1 MSKRLAILFAAAV
14 LALSQLACGSFNNES
29 RTIDS
34 VQRLVDQKILPAQG
48 GW

>member
-1 MSKRLAILFAAAV
+1 MPRRLAILFAVAV
-14 LALSQLACGSFNNES
+14 LALSQLACGNLTTES

-34 VQRLVDQKILPAQG
+34 VQRLVDQEILPAQG

>member
-1 MSKRLAILFAAAV
+1 MKTRLVILLAV
-14 LALSQLACGSFNNES
+14 AMLALSQLACGSFTSDS

-34 VQRLVDQKILPAQG
+34 IQTLVDQKILPAEG

>member
-1 MSKRLAILFAAAV
+1 MKTRLVILLAV
-14 LALSQLACGSFNNES
+14 AMLALSQLACGSFNNNS

>member
-1 MSKRLAILFAAAV
+1 MKTKLVVLLAVAI

-34 VQRLVDQKILPAQG
+34 VQRLVDQKILPAEG

>member
-1 MSKRLAILFAAAV
+1 MKTRLVILFAVAM
-14 LALSQLACGSFNNES
+14 LALSQLACGSFTSDS

-34 VQRLVDQKILPAQG
+34 VQRLVDQKILPAEG

>member
-1 MSKRLAILFAAAV
+1 MPRRLVILFAVAV

-34 VQRLVDQKILPAQG
+34 VQRLVDQKILPAEG

>member
-1 MSKRLAILFAAAV
+1 MKTRLVVLLAV
-14 LALSQLACGSFNNES
+14 AMLALSQLACGSFNNNS

>member
-1 MSKRLAILFAAAV
+1 MKTRLVILFAVAM
-14 LALSQLACGSFNNES
+14 LALSQLACGSFTTES

-34 VQRLVDQKILPAQG
+34 VQRLVDQKILPAEG

>member
-1 MSKRLAILFAAAV
+1 MKTRLVVLLAV
-14 LALSQLACGSFNNES
+14 AMLALSQLACGSFSNES

-34 VQRLVDQKILPAQG
+34 VQKYVDQKILPAQG

>member
-1 MSKRLAILFAAAV
+1 MKTRLVVLFAVAM
-14 LALSQLACGSFNNES
+14 LALSQLACGSFTTES

-34 VQRLVDQKILPAQG
+34 VQRLVDQKILPAEG

>member
-1 MSKRLAILFAAAV
+1 MKTKLVILFAVAM
-14 LALSQLACGSFNNES
+14 LALSQLACGSFNNNS

-34 VQRLVDQKILPAQG
+34 VQKYVDQKILPAQG